1 MDKKIEQAIQPLLSM
16 YSEIEMELLIKIASH
31 FSMNDKFLNSDYWRI
46 KKMEE
51 MGLFN
56 QEIIDFIA
64 RYTGKTKSE
73 ILRALKQIGIDVV
86 NIDHL
91 NRLFED
97 EVLNVDPQILINNY
111 VIENMINTAYNELSN
126 HLIEMSSKI
135 EESTREAYLNIVEK
149 AYLKTTM
156 GTHSY
161 QEAIKEAINDLS
173 NDGITVLTYTTTDE
187 KGNIVGIRN
196 YDIEGTARREIL
208 TGARQLSNNIN
219 MQIAND
225 LQCEYIYLSEHLEC
239 REQHFDWQGTIIKRT
254 DLVPVTDYGSIT
266 GLGGINCRHYFEPY
280 YGDARGN
287 DLKQYSKEDSMKA
300 YKVSQRQRYIERGIR
315 NWKRKAEMFK
325 ANEDMESY
333 NKCKVKVKQWQSKAK
348 RNAANNSIKR
358 DYSREQIADMKT
370 AMPIIEKEDNQVIV
384 IKDKPKYLDKT
395 KEWLKKATPNSH
407 EIIDLDNYIADDG
420 KKYKV
425 DGKNVVLDYSQEE
438 RNVAEWLKNTF
449 GGEIKMVPRVNNPDN
464 IKTPD
469 FIWNNEKWD
478 LKTINGSGKRVI
490 EDAIKKKRKQADN
503 FIFDITPSKIE
514 KDNLFD
520 QLHKIYNSKTT
531 DWVNKII
538 VKQNDDVIVIYEKK

>member
-31 FSMNDKFLNSDYWRI
+31 FSMNDEFLNSDYWRI

-135 EESTREAYLNIVEK
+135 EESTREAYLSIVEK

-187 KGNIVGIRN
+187 KGNVVGIRN

-300 YKVSQRQRYIERGIR
+300 YKASQRQRYIERGIR

-333 NKCKVKVKQWQSKAK
+333 NKCKVKVKEWQSKAK

-384 IKDKPKYLDKT
+384 IKDEPKYLDKT

-407 EIIDLDNYIADDG
+407 EIIDLDNYITDDG

-438 RNVAEWLKNTF
+438 RIVAEWLKNTF

-514 KDNLFD
+514 KDNLYD

-531 DWVNKII
+531 DWVNKIV

>member
-538 VKQNDDVIVIYEKK
+538 VKQHDDVIVIYEKK